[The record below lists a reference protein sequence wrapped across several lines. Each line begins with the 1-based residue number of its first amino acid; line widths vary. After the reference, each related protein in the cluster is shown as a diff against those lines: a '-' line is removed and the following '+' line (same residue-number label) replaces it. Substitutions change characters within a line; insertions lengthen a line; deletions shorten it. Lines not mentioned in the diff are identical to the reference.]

1 MKHLNKKGYLVLIM
15 TLVCS
20 FDAFEAKSQVLEAQS
35 ITLDG
40 LLSIKDENSFIKL
53 VLENGYQEADKIEG
67 RIRYAHNIRP
77 SDFGGKSY
85 YWATWFEKDG
95 IFSDSADGNWS
106 LIFVTTD
113 YKRKFI
119 HENYMNIL
127 DEAKAKC
134 TYYMVEECWF
144 CEKKKAII
152 YECPNKQLIGFSSGE
167 TSSYIFHKFS
177 Q

>member
-1 MKHLNKKGYLVLIM
+1 MKYLNKKGFLVLIM

-20 FDAFEAKSQVLEAQS
+20 FDAFEAKSQVIEAQS

-67 RIRYAHNIRP
+67 RIRYAYNMRP
-77 SDFGGKSY
+77 GDFGGESY

-106 LIFVTTD
+106 FSFVMTD
-113 YKRKFI
+113 YNREFVR
-119 HENYMNIL
+119 ENYMNIL
-127 DEAKAKC
+127 NEAKAICK
-134 TYYMVEECWF
+134 YYTVEECWF

-167 TSSYIFHKFS
+167 ISSHIFHKFS

>member
-1 MKHLNKKGYLVLIM
+1 MTKYVLLL
-15 TLVCS
+15 TL
-20 FDAFEAKSQVLEAQS
+20 AFPFGNLKSQVVNAQS

-53 VLENGYQEADKIEG
+53 VLENGYQEAEKIEG
-67 RIRYAHNIRP
+67 RIRYAYNMTP
-77 SDFGGKSY
+77 SDFGYQSY

-95 IFSDSADGNWS
+95 IFNDSADGNWS
-106 LIFVTTD
+106 FSFVMTD
-113 YKRKFI
+113 YKREFI
-119 HENYMNIL
+119 HDNYMNIL

-134 TYYMVEECWF
+134 EYYTVEECWF

-167 TSSYIFHKFS
+167 VSSYIFHRFS